1 MVCGVN
7 FSFSTAPT
15 APINASTHQGG
26 AGINYYQPQN
36 TLSLDILDELA
47 AGINK
52 EGNLQ
57 IFCPN

>member
-1 MVCGVN
+1 MCGIN

-26 AGINYYQPQN
+26 AGINYCQPQN